1 MYDPDVLKRVY
12 HDDPD
17 NPNLREIAWI
27 VLPFALAAWAIVGL
41 AAWFLW
47 DSAASAFRFW
57 FG

>member
-12 HDDPD
+12 QDDPD

-27 VLPFALAAWAIVGL
+27 VLPLALAAWAVVGL

-47 DSAASAFRFW
+47 EPAESVFRFW
-57 FG
+57 F